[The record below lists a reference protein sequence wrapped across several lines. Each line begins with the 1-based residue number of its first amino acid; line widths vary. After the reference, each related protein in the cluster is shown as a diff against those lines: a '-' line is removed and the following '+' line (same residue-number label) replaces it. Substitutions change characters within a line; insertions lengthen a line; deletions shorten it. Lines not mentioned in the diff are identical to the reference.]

1 MLLRQNNVS
10 NPGDFVPGACF
21 VYRSSDA
28 CKLALPMSEALP
40 IRICDHGYAAA
51 QGYAPSNQHGY
62 AAAQGYAPS
71 NQRGYATAQG
81 YVLPKLR
88 SWLCHRMHQ

>member
-1 MLLRQNNVS
+1 MLLRQNDVS

-28 CKLALPMSEALP
+28 CMLALPMSEALP

-51 QGYAPSNQHGY
+51 QGYAPSNQ
-62 AAAQGYAPS
+62 
-71 NQRGYATAQG
+71 RGYATAQG
-81 YVLPKLR
+81 YALLKLR